1 MAMKLF
7 VRLALFAAV
16 LGAAADALAQ
26 REMTR
31 EEYIATYA
39 PLAIQ
44 QQKEYGIPAS
54 IKIAQGIIESRY
66 GNSDL
71 SRRSNNHFG
80 IKCKNNWIGDTVRY
94 DDDALQECFR
104 RYGSIEDSYRDHSEF
119 LKNSP
124 RYEKLFRLDPKDYKG
139 WAYGLKECGYATAPH
154 YAASLIKCIED
165 YELYLLDDGEYP
177 AYLAGVEAVP
187 MVPSMSGMVDA
198 YYPQEPIDI
207 DNYAVAVHSVGGRGI
222 FAREGVA
229 LCGCPQRRFLCR
241 HRAGARY
248 SGAASEAFQPETP
261 AAGGRLPGTRS
272 ISTGRVKVEGI
283 NSNSIHIKH
292 RFNQMDSDG
301 QLRGEIIDKLTHK
314 ASVKQ
319 RVSDNTFVV
328 FNELKEA
335 LLELSAELDEELDE
349 KIDKRIRIE
358 YRDRGKF
365 EAQIQVA
372 EDILIFAMQTDVF
385 RFHDGHEIWK
395 NPYLAQRADNAYCGV
410 INIYN
415 FLADSFKYNR
425 GEDEGYLIGR
435 IFINHQM
442 QYFVEGKG
450 KCSQRCDRFGT
461 RQIDRE
467 ALVEVLEA
475 AISFALDFD
484 LYVPPYSVSKLVT
497 VEQFNSRNE
506 LSKLHTGKR
515 LGYEFEC
522 EDK

>member
-124 RYEKLFRLDPKDYKG
+124 RYEKLFRLD
-139 WAYGLKECGYATAPH
+139 
-154 YAASLIKCIED
+154 
-165 YELYLLDDGEYP
+165 DGEYP

-222 FAREGVA
+222 FAREGVRYVVARSGDSYADIAQA
-229 LCGCPQRRFLCR
+229 LGIPERRLKRFNRKHLP
-241 HRAGARY
+241 AGR
-248 SGAASEAFQPETP
+248 P
-261 AAGGRLPGTRS
+261 AAG
-272 ISTGRVKVEGI
+272 
-283 NSNSIHIKH
+283 
-292 RFNQMDSDG
+292 
-301 QLRGEIIDKLTHK
+301 
-314 ASVKQ
+314 
-319 RVSDNTFVV
+319 
-328 FNELKEA
+328 
-335 LLELSAELDEELDE
+335 DEV
-349 KIDKRIRIE
+349 
-358 YRDRGKF
+358 Y
-365 EAQIQVA
+365 
-372 EDILIFAMQTDVF
+372 
-385 RFHDGHEIWK
+385 
-395 NPYLAQRADNAYCGV
+395 
-410 INIYN
+410 
-415 FLADSFKYNR
+415 
-425 GEDEGYLIGR
+425 
-435 IFINHQM
+435 
-442 QYFVEGKG
+442 
-450 KCSQRCDRFGT
+450 
-461 RQIDRE
+461 IDRPRK
-467 ALVEVLEA
+467 
-475 AISFALDFD
+475 S
-484 LYVPPYSVSKLVT
+484 
-497 VEQFNSRNE
+497 
-506 LSKLHTGKR
+506 
-515 LGYEFEC
+515 
-522 EDK
+522 

>member
-1 MAMKLF
+1 MYSHDSPVKAVARPLSGPFGRGGSLFRRFASNELFRKRASAFRPTCTFGFHRIYLLYLYGVCDRLTEYSMAMKLF

-222 FAREGVA
+222 FAREGVRYVVARSGDSYADIAQA
-229 LCGCPQRRFLCR
+229 LGIPERRLKRFNRKHLP
-241 HRAGARY
+241 AGR
-248 SGAASEAFQPETP
+248 P
-261 AAGGRLPGTRS
+261 AAG
-272 ISTGRVKVEGI
+272 
-283 NSNSIHIKH
+283 
-292 RFNQMDSDG
+292 
-301 QLRGEIIDKLTHK
+301 
-314 ASVKQ
+314 
-319 RVSDNTFVV
+319 
-328 FNELKEA
+328 
-335 LLELSAELDEELDE
+335 DEV
-349 KIDKRIRIE
+349 
-358 YRDRGKF
+358 Y
-365 EAQIQVA
+365 
-372 EDILIFAMQTDVF
+372 
-385 RFHDGHEIWK
+385 
-395 NPYLAQRADNAYCGV
+395 
-410 INIYN
+410 
-415 FLADSFKYNR
+415 
-425 GEDEGYLIGR
+425 
-435 IFINHQM
+435 
-442 QYFVEGKG
+442 
-450 KCSQRCDRFGT
+450 
-461 RQIDRE
+461 IDRPRK
-467 ALVEVLEA
+467 
-475 AISFALDFD
+475 S
-484 LYVPPYSVSKLVT
+484 
-497 VEQFNSRNE
+497 
-506 LSKLHTGKR
+506 
-515 LGYEFEC
+515 
-522 EDK
+522 

>member
-187 MVPSMSGMVDA
+187 MVPSMSRMVDA

-207 DNYAVAVHSVGGRGI
+207 DNYAAAVHSVGGRGI
-222 FAREGVA
+222 FAREGVRYVVARSGDSYADIAQA
-229 LCGCPQRRFLCR
+229 LGIPERRLKRFNRKHLP
-241 HRAGARY
+241 AGR
-248 SGAASEAFQPETP
+248 P
-261 AAGGRLPGTRS
+261 AAG
-272 ISTGRVKVEGI
+272 
-283 NSNSIHIKH
+283 
-292 RFNQMDSDG
+292 
-301 QLRGEIIDKLTHK
+301 
-314 ASVKQ
+314 
-319 RVSDNTFVV
+319 
-328 FNELKEA
+328 
-335 LLELSAELDEELDE
+335 DEV
-349 KIDKRIRIE
+349 
-358 YRDRGKF
+358 Y
-365 EAQIQVA
+365 
-372 EDILIFAMQTDVF
+372 
-385 RFHDGHEIWK
+385 
-395 NPYLAQRADNAYCGV
+395 
-410 INIYN
+410 
-415 FLADSFKYNR
+415 
-425 GEDEGYLIGR
+425 
-435 IFINHQM
+435 
-442 QYFVEGKG
+442 
-450 KCSQRCDRFGT
+450 
-461 RQIDRE
+461 IDRPRK
-467 ALVEVLEA
+467 
-475 AISFALDFD
+475 S
-484 LYVPPYSVSKLVT
+484 
-497 VEQFNSRNE
+497 
-506 LSKLHTGKR
+506 
-515 LGYEFEC
+515 
-522 EDK
+522 

>member
-1 MAMKLF
+1 M
-7 VRLALFAAV
+7 RLALFAAV

-222 FAREGVA
+222 FAREGVRYVVARSGDSYADIAQA
-229 LCGCPQRRFLCR
+229 LGIPERRLKRFNRKHLP
-241 HRAGARY
+241 AGR
-248 SGAASEAFQPETP
+248 P
-261 AAGGRLPGTRS
+261 AAG
-272 ISTGRVKVEGI
+272 
-283 NSNSIHIKH
+283 
-292 RFNQMDSDG
+292 
-301 QLRGEIIDKLTHK
+301 
-314 ASVKQ
+314 
-319 RVSDNTFVV
+319 
-328 FNELKEA
+328 
-335 LLELSAELDEELDE
+335 DEV
-349 KIDKRIRIE
+349 
-358 YRDRGKF
+358 Y
-365 EAQIQVA
+365 
-372 EDILIFAMQTDVF
+372 
-385 RFHDGHEIWK
+385 
-395 NPYLAQRADNAYCGV
+395 
-410 INIYN
+410 
-415 FLADSFKYNR
+415 
-425 GEDEGYLIGR
+425 
-435 IFINHQM
+435 
-442 QYFVEGKG
+442 
-450 KCSQRCDRFGT
+450 
-461 RQIDRE
+461 IDRPRK
-467 ALVEVLEA
+467 
-475 AISFALDFD
+475 S
-484 LYVPPYSVSKLVT
+484 
-497 VEQFNSRNE
+497 
-506 LSKLHTGKR
+506 
-515 LGYEFEC
+515 
-522 EDK
+522 